1 MRVLWIEDFGEAD
14 AESLIRRLFPFANA
28 FEDDELTLLLAEQVR
43 QLKAGRRATGS
54 FWPDLYATGTPIE
67 HEIDVCVTA
76 AQLQAMLAAQ
86 PVHDRYDVA
95 LVDIDLTK
103 GFFTELPPG
112 VADAARGGFWVFN
125 QLRQQGFGHDRV
137 AFLSANCDTLPDFTA
152 ECVARYHLQPI
163 AFGKSEDEAERL
175 GNWLAQTNCEYV
187 RWRRGVLDGVALA
200 EDILRCE
207 GSEAI
212 LFNRFVDDH
221 ATGFDYDHAQDY
233 LDSLRD
239 VLTAPWVAPAVRH
252 RTCRQFVRTL
262 SHEWEAAR
270 PEKLDRN
277 ADRLNHAIAWVM
289 KNARNWSAHG
299 KFLHE
304 IGPCE
309 LALLFSLNLRAMFA
323 LPGESSNPFERQ
335 LLSILGENS
344 AQPDVD
350 ARLTDA
356 HSRLR
361 SRLDGEIRRGAR
373 KRSTKGESSLEPR
386 TSFASIANELAQS
399 TEPLALPYHHLLTQM
414 FWHGLAGRESL
425 EAVLDRQPD
434 WVRQLA
440 EHGFSTS
447 FPEPLR
453 AR

>member
-43 QLKAGRRATGS
+43 QLKSGRRATSS

-67 HEIDVCVTA
+67 HEIDVCVSA
-76 AQLQAMLAAQ
+76 VQLQDMLAAQ

-103 GFFTELPPG
+103 GFFAELPPG
-112 VADAARGGFWVFN
+112 VTDAARGGFWVFN

-137 AFLSANCDTLPDFTA
+137 AFLSANCDTLPDFTT

-163 AFGKSEDEAERL
+163 AFGKSGDEAERL
-175 GNWLAQTNCEYV
+175 GNWLAHTNCEYV
-187 RWRRGVLDGVALA
+187 RWRRGVLDGVSLA
-200 EDILRCE
+200 EDILRSD
-207 GSEAI
+207 GGEAI
-212 LFNRFVDDH
+212 LFNRFVDDY

-252 RTCRQFVRTL
+252 RICRQFVRTL

-270 PEKLDRN
+270 PDRLDRN

-335 LLSILGENS
+335 LLSIPGGDTVP
-344 AQPDVD
+344 PDAD
-350 ARLTDA
+350 ARLADA
-356 HSRLR
+356 YRRLR
-361 SRLDGEIRRGAR
+361 NRLEGEIRRGAR
-373 KRSTKGESSLEPR
+373 KRGTKGDSALEPR
-386 TSFASIANELAQS
+386 THFASIANELAQS
-399 TEPLALPYHHLLTQM
+399 TEPVTLPYHQLLTQM

-425 EAVLDRQPD
+425 KAVLDRQPD

-440 EHGFSTS
+440 ARGFSAS
-447 FPEPLR
+447 FADPYCTR
-453 AR
+453 